1 MAERADTAVN
11 ADDPFNEAVATT
23 GLFLL
28 VTAIITLAF
37 ALASWGLSEALFAVL
52 GGAVA
57 VVSFCASIICFITQ
71 AGERATAEVS
81 A

>member
-1 MAERADTAVN
+1 MAHTPRTVD

-28 VTAIITLAF
+28 VSAIIALAF
-37 ALASWGLSEALFAVL
+37 ALGSWSLSETVFAIL
-52 GGAVA
+52 SGAVA
-57 VVSFCASIICFITQ
+57 VLSFTASIFCFTSQ
-71 AGERATAEVS
+71 AREPAPVEVS

>member
-1 MAERADTAVN
+1 MATRPETVS

-28 VTAIITLAF
+28 ISAIIALAF
-37 ALASWGLSEALFAVL
+37 ALASWGLSETLFAL
-52 GGAVA
+52 LSGAVA
-57 VVSFCASIICFITQ
+57 LLSFAASMFCFTSQ
-71 AGERATAEVS
+71 AREPAPVEVS

>member
-1 MAERADTAVN
+1 MAERADITHAE
-11 ADDPFNEAVATT
+11 DPFNEAVATT

-28 VTAIITLAF
+28 VTAIIAMAF
-37 ALASWGLSEALFAVL
+37 ALASWGLSETLFAVL

-57 VVSFCASIICFITQ
+57 LVSFAASIFCFTAQ
-71 AGERATAEVS
+71 AHEPAPVEVS